1 MVETLVVTRNL
12 FGLLVLAAVPGSVY
26 AHGWYGLCVSL
37 GWGCL
42 GALVS
47 VYGLMKGLKLRH
59 PKLKLGS
66 GIDVS
71 LTKYFLV
78 VLVTGIA
85 ACAVESWMAMDLENT
100 GKRVSFMTGANLMV
114 FGVAALLGLSINI
127 EDVGLSG
134 RD

>member
-1 MVETLVVTRNL
+1 MVETVVVTRNL
-12 FGLLVLAAVPGSVY
+12 FALLVLAAVPGSVY
-26 AHGWYGLCVSL
+26 FHGWNGLCVSL

-47 VYGLMKGLKLRH
+47 VYGLMKGVKLRH
-59 PKLKLGS
+59 PKLKLGG

-71 LTKYFLV
+71 LTKYLFFV
-78 VLVTGIA
+78 VVTGIA
-85 ACAVESWMAMDLENT
+85 ACAVESLLVDLENT
-100 GKRVSFMTGANLMV
+100 GKRVSFMTGANLAV
-114 FGVAALLGLSINI
+114 FVVAALLGLSVNA